1 MVNALV
7 NGRILLPDREV
18 RGQALLFDEKIR
30 GISSEVP
37 SDARVLDAEGCYIS
51 PGFVD
56 VHIHGY
62 LGEDASDG
70 SVPGLRRMSEG
81 ILHNGVTSFLPT
93 TMTVPWPELE
103 AAFEAVRA
111 LREESLSPAF
121 PGAEI
126 LGVHAEG
133 PFINPKKKG
142 AQSEAAILPPDA
154 DRMLPFSDLVWLIT
168 VAPEMPGGL
177 ACIERLSRVM
187 SVSVGHTDAD
197 FDTARKALS
206 AGADHFTH
214 TFNAMTP
221 LNHRNPGAVGAALTG
236 SAWCELIADT
246 FHVHPGVFSLLRKTV
261 GDRRQRPED
270 ERGRPELAG
279 ALRGPD
285 VRSRRLRLAPPGCL
299 RGRGGAEGFP
309 ASRPGRGSSASGG
322 GLQRSGGLPRGLPD
336 ALKPAVTNP
345 SPPRLFPAASKRR
358 PRMNRGRHI
367 IIWAFC
373 PEAGAFPRP
382 WKGFP

>member
-154 DRMLPFSDLVWLIT
+154 DRMLPFSDLVRLIT

-197 FDTARKALS
+197 FDTSRKALS

-246 FHVHPGVFSLLRKTV
+246 FHVRPGVFSLLRKTV
-261 GDRRQRPED
+261 GEHLVLITDCTR
-270 ERGRPELAG
+270 AG
-279 ALRGPD
+279 GLGNGEYTLGGQPIFVEGIAC
-285 VRSRRLRLAPPGCL
+285 RLADGTIAGSVL
-299 RGRGGAEGFP
+299 KMNEAVRNWREHSGAPMFEAVAC
-309 ASRPGRGSSASGG
+309 AS
-322 GLQRSGGLPRGLPD
+322 LH
-336 ALKPAVTNP
+336 
-345 SPPRLFPAASKRR
+345 PAASVGAAERKGSLL
-358 PRMNRGRHI
+358 PGRD
-367 IIWAFC
+367 ADLLLLEEDCSVRAVFR
-373 PEAGAFPRP
+373 AGCR
-382 WKGFP
+382 KL

>member
-154 DRMLPFSDLVWLIT
+154 DRMLPFSDLVRLIT

-261 GDRRQRPED
+261 GEHLVLITDCTR
-270 ERGRPELAG
+270 AG
-279 ALRGPD
+279 GLGNGEYTLGGQPIFVEGIAC
-285 VRSRRLRLAPPGCL
+285 RLADGTIAGSVL
-299 RGRGGAEGFP
+299 KMNEAVRNWREHSGAPMFEAVVC
-309 ASRPGRGSSASGG
+309 AS
-322 GLQRSGGLPRGLPD
+322 LH
-336 ALKPAVTNP
+336 
-345 SPPRLFPAASKRR
+345 PAASVGAAERKGSLL
-358 PRMNRGRHI
+358 PGRD
-367 IIWAFC
+367 ADLLLLEEDCSVRAVFR
-373 PEAGAFPRP
+373 AGCR
-382 WKGFP
+382 KL

>member
-121 PGAEI
+121 RGAEI

-154 DRMLPFSDLVWLIT
+154 DRMLPFSDLVRLIT

-187 SVSVGHTDAD
+187 AVSVGHTDAD

-261 GDRRQRPED
+261 GEHLVLITDCTR
-270 ERGRPELAG
+270 AG
-279 ALRGPD
+279 GLGDGEYTLGGQPIFVEGIAC
-285 VRSRRLRLAPPGCL
+285 RLADGTIAGSVL
-299 RGRGGAEGFP
+299 KMNEAVRNWREHSGAPMFEAVAC
-309 ASRPGRGSSASGG
+309 AS
-322 GLQRSGGLPRGLPD
+322 LH
-336 ALKPAVTNP
+336 
-345 SPPRLFPAASKRR
+345 PAASVGAAERKGSLLPGRDADLLLLEEDCSVR
-358 PRMNRGRHI
+358 AVFRAGCRML
-367 IIWAFC
+367 
-373 PEAGAFPRP
+373 
-382 WKGFP
+382 

>member
-121 PGAEI
+121 RGAEI

-154 DRMLPFSDLVWLIT
+154 DRMLPFSDLVRLIT

-177 ACIERLSRVM
+177 ACIKRLSRVM

-261 GDRRQRPED
+261 GEHLVLITDCTR
-270 ERGRPELAG
+270 AG
-279 ALRGPD
+279 GLGDGEYTLGGQPIFVEGIAC
-285 VRSRRLRLAPPGCL
+285 RLADGTIAGSVL
-299 RGRGGAEGFP
+299 KMNEAVRNWREHSGAPMFEAVAC
-309 ASRPGRGSSASGG
+309 AS
-322 GLQRSGGLPRGLPD
+322 LH
-336 ALKPAVTNP
+336 
-345 SPPRLFPAASKRR
+345 PAASVGAAERKGSLL
-358 PRMNRGRHI
+358 PGRD
-367 IIWAFC
+367 ADLLLLEEDCSVRAVFR
-373 PEAGAFPRP
+373 AGCR
-382 WKGFP
+382 KL

>member
-121 PGAEI
+121 RGAEI

-154 DRMLPFSDLVWLIT
+154 DRMLPFSDLVRLIT

-187 SVSVGHTDAD
+187 AVSVGHTDAD

-261 GDRRQRPED
+261 GEHLVLITDCTR
-270 ERGRPELAG
+270 AG
-279 ALRGPD
+279 GLGDGEYTLGGQPIFVEGIAC
-285 VRSRRLRLAPPGCL
+285 RLADGTIAGSVL
-299 RGRGGAEGFP
+299 KMNEAVRNWRKHSGAPMFEAVAC
-309 ASRPGRGSSASGG
+309 AS
-322 GLQRSGGLPRGLPD
+322 LH
-336 ALKPAVTNP
+336 
-345 SPPRLFPAASKRR
+345 PAASVGAAERKGSLLPGRDADLLLLEEDCSVR
-358 PRMNRGRHI
+358 AVFRAGCRML
-367 IIWAFC
+367 
-373 PEAGAFPRP
+373 
-382 WKGFP
+382 

>member
-154 DRMLPFSDLVWLIT
+154 DRMLPFSDLVRLIT

-187 SVSVGHTDAD
+187 AVSVGHTDAD

-261 GDRRQRPED
+261 GEHLVLITDCTR
-270 ERGRPELAG
+270 AG
-279 ALRGPD
+279 GLGDGEYTLGGQPIFVEGIAC
-285 VRSRRLRLAPPGCL
+285 RLADGTIAGSVL
-299 RGRGGAEGFP
+299 KMNEAVRNWREHSGAPMFEAVAC
-309 ASRPGRGSSASGG
+309 AS
-322 GLQRSGGLPRGLPD
+322 LH
-336 ALKPAVTNP
+336 
-345 SPPRLFPAASKRR
+345 PAASVGAAERKGSLL
-358 PRMNRGRHI
+358 PGRD
-367 IIWAFC
+367 ADLLLLEEDCSVRAVFR
-373 PEAGAFPRP
+373 AGCR
-382 WKGFP
+382 KL